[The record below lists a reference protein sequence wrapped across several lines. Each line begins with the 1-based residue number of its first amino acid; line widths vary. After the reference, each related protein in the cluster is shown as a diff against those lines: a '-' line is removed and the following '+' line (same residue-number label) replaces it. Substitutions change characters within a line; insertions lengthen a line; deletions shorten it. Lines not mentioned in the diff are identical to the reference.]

1 MAKQKCSVCGR
12 PYEPQWYDRGMCL
25 ECDQDAAWQ
34 QLQSIRAIDAEL
46 ARRGEPVRPGWLSA
60 DPKQGGRR

>member
-1 MAKQKCSVCGR
+1 MTTNLLPDKCTCIRWVGDDPRCPAHG
-12 PYEPQWYDRGMCL
+12 E
-25 ECDQDAAWQ
+25 DAAWD

-60 DPKQGGRR
+60 DPKQGGQR